1 MKMASKTSDTQ
12 THCKAEMAYVA
23 TFHVLKWRGV
33 FGMVQALAFDRFR
46 YGRAE
51 GLRLLRVFGTGK
63 GSNTA
68 PSTQLGRTAIFG
80 LFESEVHADVFISQI
95 QRRRGLQESW
105 HVKLRGA
112 GGHGS
117 WRGVEVPQL
126 MGDDG
131 AQRVRDGRTPI
142 AIITRA
148 DVKLRSWGAF
158 ARDARI
164 VDAELQESD
173 GLIAVVGFG
182 EAPILRLGT
191 FSLWRNLDAMTTFAR
206 RAPQHDRVV
215 NRTRREEWYGEEM
228 FARFEPYW
236 SSGSWDG
243 RDPLRASD

>member
-1 MKMASKTSDTQ
+1 
-12 THCKAEMAYVA
+12 MAYVA

-33 FGMVQALAFDRFR
+33 PGMVQALAFDRFR
-46 YGRAE
+46 YARAA
-51 GLRLLRVFGTGK
+51 GLRLLRVFGTGS

-80 LFESEVHADVFISQI
+80 LFESEEHADEFIARI
-95 QRRRGLQESW
+95 RGRRGLQESW

-117 WRGVEVPQL
+117 WRGVEIPRL
-126 MGDDG
+126 MSDSA
-131 AQRVRDGRTPI
+131 AQRVGEARSPV

-148 DVKLRSWGAF
+148 DVKLRSWRVF
-158 ARDARI
+158 SRDARI
-164 VDAELQESD
+164 VDAELQTSD
-173 GLIAVVGFG
+173 GLLAVIGFG

-191 FSLWRNLDAMTTFAR
+191 FSLWRDLDAMTSFAR

-215 NRTRREEWYGEEM
+215 SRTRRERWYGEEM

-236 SSGSWDG
+236 STGSWDG
-243 RDPLRASD
+243 RDPLRTRL

>member
-1 MKMASKTSDTQ
+1 
-12 THCKAEMAYVA
+12 
-23 TFHVLKWRGV
+23 
-33 FGMVQALAFDRFR
+33 
-46 YGRAE
+46 
-51 GLRLLRVFGTGK
+51 VFGTGK

-68 PSTQLGRTAIFG
+68 PGTQLGRTAIFG
-80 LFESEVHADVFISQI
+80 LFESEAHADVFISRM

-148 DVKLRSWGAF
+148 DVKLCSWGAF
-158 ARDARI
+158 VRDARI
-164 VDAELQESD
+164 VDAELQASD

-191 FSLWRNLDAMTTFAR
+191 FSLWRDLDAMTTFAR
-206 RAPQHDRVV
+206 RAPQHNRVV
-215 NRTRREEWYGEEM
+215 DRTRREEWYGEEM

>member
-1 MKMASKTSDTQ
+1 MASKTADTQ

-46 YGRAE
+46 YGRVG

-68 PSTQLGRTAIFG
+68 PGTQLGRTAIFC
-80 LFESEVHADVFISQI
+80 LFENEAHADEFVARM

-117 WRGVEVPQL
+117 WRGVEVPRL
-126 MGDDG
+126 MGD
-131 AQRVRDGRTPI
+131 ASSQRVRDGHVPI
-142 AIITRA
+142 AVITRA
-148 DVKLRSWGAF
+148 DVKLRSWRAF
-158 ARDARI
+158 AKDARI
-164 VDAELQESD
+164 VDAELQKSD
-173 GLIAVVGFG
+173 GLVAVVAIG

-191 FSLWRNLDAMTTFAR
+191 FSLWRNIDAMSAFAR

-215 NRTRREEWYGEEM
+215 GRTRRERWYGEEM

-236 SSGSWDG
+236 SAGSWDG
-243 RDPLRASD
+243 RDPLRTRD